1 MGRSLA
7 KSRVRA
13 MTFFPGATI
22 DLIAPAKIN
31 LFLHVI
37 RRRDDG
43 YHDLASLMC
52 PLALADRLRLRIG
65 LPDNRLWCEDVAVPL
80 DDRNLALRAA
90 AAFSEAL
97 GQPFCV
103 SVHLEKR
110 IPVAA
115 GLGGGSSDAAAVLL
129 GLNRL
134 FGHPFSAERLV
145 TLAAAIGADV
155 PFFIF
160 GRPALAQGIGE
171 RLTPCL
177 RLTPRS
183 VVLLCP
189 PLAVSTAEVFR
200 NLNLGLTK
208 CGEKFYD
215 FLLKDQFFDAR
226 QHLCNDLET
235 VSVAK
240 HPEIGLAKEALV
252 RHGATGSLMSG
263 SGPSVFGIFED
274 SSVAGRA
281 AEILAR
287 DGRWKVILTEMRLQS
302 ME

>member
-1 MGRSLA
+1 
-7 KSRVRA
+7 
-13 MTFFPGATI
+13 MTVLPGAAI

-43 YHDLASLMC
+43 YHDLASLLC

-65 LPDNRLWCEDVAVPL
+65 LSGNRLWCDDPAVPL

-97 GQPFCV
+97 EKPFGV

-134 FGHPFSAERLV
+134 FDHPFSAGQLV
-145 TLAAAIGADV
+145 TLATAIGADV

-171 RLTPCL
+171 RLTPCF
-177 RLTPRS
+177 RLAPLP

-189 PLAVSTAEVFR
+189 PIAISTAEVFR

-208 CGEKFYD
+208 CEEKFYD
-215 FLLKDQFFDAR
+215 FLLKEQFFDAR

-235 VSVAK
+235 VSVAE
-240 HPEIGLAKEALV
+240 HPEIGVAKEVLV
-252 RHGATGSLMSG
+252 RHGATGALMSG
-263 SGPSVFGIFED
+263 SGPSVFGIFD
-274 SSVAGRA
+274 DGAVAGRA

-287 DGRWKVILTEMRLQS
+287 EGRWKVILTEMRLQS